1 MAFFPNEWET
11 FHFLRYAVSYP
22 EMAYVWQI
30 QKSDRRSALTETTSR
45 HKPSKHIPSCLSDLP
60 PVGNTKS
67 AHTVVRTSRVKSL
80 RHPSIHSFLSIACQ

>member
-45 HKPSKHIPSCLSDLP
+45 H
-60 PVGNTKS
+60 
-67 AHTVVRTSRVKSL
+67 
-80 RHPSIHSFLSIACQ
+80 

>member
-60 PVGNTKS
+60 PVGTQNPPTPWCGP
-67 AHTVVRTSRVKSL
+67 ADIGL

>member
-45 HKPSKHIPSCLSDLP
+45 HKPSKHIPSCHLHGHAHRDKDIGDAQRVVHQHVLVRVDSDG
-60 PVGNTKS
+60 VS
-67 AHTVVRTSRVKSL
+67 
-80 RHPSIHSFLSIACQ
+80 